1 MQTKLSVPVL
11 VVLLVLAAATVYEA
25 LVALR
30 VIELGSLPGEG
41 PPGGELVSFVA
52 AIGLLAASLL
62 SAVLAGVGSAAPA
75 PSTSLAPAAAAFLLA
90 YFYTFDSY
98 YLPSLIR
105 YSERDFVPPVVVFVL
120 VGFSLA
126 AGLVTLRRRRA
137 GLALSVPLIL
147 ACALTAFLTGAGH

>member
-1 MQTKLSVPVL
+1 MKD
-11 VVLLVLAAATVYEA
+11 
-25 LVALR
+25 
-30 VIELGSLPGEG
+30 
-41 PPGGELVSFVA
+41 PGGRT
-52 AIGLLAASLL
+52 
-62 SAVLAGVGSAAPA
+62 SAFRRRNRLAGRISSQRGARRGRKRRSDASA
-75 PSTSLAPAAAAFLLA
+75 SLAPAAAAFLLA

-120 VGFSLA
+120 VGLSLA

>member
-11 VVLLVLAAATVYEA
+11 VVFLVLAGATVYEA

-30 VIELGSLPGEG
+30 VIGLGSLPGEG
-41 PPGGELVSFVA
+41 PPGGELVGFVA

-75 PSTSLAPAAAAFLLA
+75 PSASLAPAAAAFLLA
-90 YFYTFDSY
+90 YFHTFDSY

-105 YSERDFVPPVVVFVL
+105 YSERDFNPPVVVFVL
-120 VGFSLA
+120 VGLSLA

>member
-1 MQTKLSVPVL
+1 MQRKLSVPVL
-11 VVLLVLAAATVYEA
+11 VVLLVFAGATVYEA

-41 PPGGELVSFVA
+41 PPGGELVGFVA

-62 SAVLAGVGSAAPA
+62 SAVLAAMNRAAPA
-75 PSTSLAPAAAAFLLA
+75 LSALLAPAAGGFLLA
-90 YFYTFDSY
+90 RFYSFDPY

-120 VGFSLA
+120 VGLSLA
-126 AGLVTLRRRRA
+126 VGLMTLQRRRT
-137 GLALSVPLIL
+137 GLALSVPSIL
-147 ACALTAFLTGAGH
+147 ACALAAWFAAIGH